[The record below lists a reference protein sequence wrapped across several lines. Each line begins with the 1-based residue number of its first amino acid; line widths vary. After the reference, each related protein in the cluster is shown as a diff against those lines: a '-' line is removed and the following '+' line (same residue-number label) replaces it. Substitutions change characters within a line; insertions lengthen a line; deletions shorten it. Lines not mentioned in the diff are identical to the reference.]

1 MIPILHDKDDTSFAT
16 NGMGA
21 LSDCISCVVTEERNG
36 TYELEMT
43 YPVGGQNYE
52 NITYDML
59 VKAKPNQTD
68 SNQMFRIYYIS
79 RPIGGTI
86 TIRAE
91 HISYQLRHIPL
102 APFTAGSA
110 AEAFSLISSK
120 SAVSNPFTLITDID
134 SSGEMIIDT
143 PTTCRSALT
152 AVTETYGGEQQFDN
166 YTVYLKSARGA
177 DRGVQILYGKN
188 LVDLTQEENI
198 TNLVTGIYPFYK
210 SESGIVS
217 LPEKVL
223 QIVSEYSYPRIAVV
237 DLSQKFDAVPTV
249 DQLRSA
255 AEEYIEVEGIGQPEI
270 SITIDFVN
278 LGDTLDFA
286 NMKGI
291 ERVCLCDTV
300 KVKFEKL
307 GVDAKAQVTK
317 TEYNVLQEKYDKI
330 IVGHRPGTISDT
342 IIAQS
347 DTAKKA
353 VTTSALQKAIAR
365 ATSLITGNSGGYVV
379 LDPPESPQRL
389 LVMDTP
395 DKNTASHVWQWN
407 LFGLGYSSTGINGP
421 YGIAMTMDGAINANY
436 IATGTL
442 DAAKIGVAHLDAS
455 SIASGKLKSTNGE
468 LDFDLDT
475 GILKISQGD
484 QYISALHLQIQKA
497 GLFWLKDNVLAGY
510 ISTDDVGKLNVMGCD
525 MVETD
530 ILRVRDKSLSLLT
543 KTIDGKE
550 ITYLGWENA
559 T

>member
-102 APFTAGSA
+102 APFTAGST
-110 AEAFSLISSK
+110 AEAFSLISSQ
-120 SAVSNPFTLITDID
+120 SAVSNPFTFITDID

-143 PTTCRSALT
+143 PTTCRSVLT

-210 SESGIVS
+210 SESGIIS

-223 QIVSEYSYPRIAVV
+223 QIASEYSYPRIAVV
-237 DLSQKFDAVPTV
+237 DLSQKFDTVPTV

-255 AEEYIEVEGIGQPEI
+255 AEEYIEAEGIGQPEV

-347 DTAKKA
+347 DTVKKA
-353 VTTSALQKAIAR
+353 VTTSVLQKAIAR

-389 LVMDTP
+389 LVMDAP

-407 LFGLGYSSTGINGP
+407 LSGLGYSSTGINGP
-421 YGIAMTMDGAINANY
+421 YGLAMTMDGAINANY

-484 QYISALHLQIQKA
+484 QYNSVLQIQKA
-497 GLFWLKDNVLAGY
+497 GLFWLKGNVPTGY

-530 ILRVRDKSLSLLT
+530 ILRVGDKSLSLLT
-543 KTIDGKE
+543 ETIDGKE